1 MTAYRR
7 ILAAI
12 DLTQDSQAVAGRAC
26 EIARADNASVQLLQL
41 GLPENAGSVEAGSA
55 KGEILR
61 YAREH
66 NAVLAVRV
74 R

>member
-12 DLTQDSQAVAGRAC
+12 DLTEDSRAVAGRAC
-26 EIARADNASVQLLQL
+26 DIARAASASVQLL
-41 GLPENAGSVEAGSA
+41 
-55 KGEILR
+55 
-61 YAREH
+61 H
-66 NAVLAVRV
+66 DVLAVRV